1 MIEIDKEAPEFK
13 EISFHEDN
21 FKEIRLSDYK
31 GKWVILFFYP
41 ADFTF
46 VCPTELA
53 ELAKGYDELK
63 SLNAE
68 VISVSTDTEHV
79 HKAWHE
85 NHDDIKN
92 IRYPMLADPAARV
105 CKSYGTYVESE
116 GKSLRATFLIDPDGI
131 IRAYEFHNHDIGR
144 NFDEIKRKLVAAKFV
159 RENNGQLCP
168 MNWKPGMKTLTVD

>member
-1 MIEIDKEAPEFK
+1 MVNIDNTAPEFD
-13 EISFHEDN
+13 EMSFYNDE
-21 FKEIRLSDYK
+21 FKRIRLSDYK

-53 ELAKGYDELK
+53 ELARGYDELR

-85 NHDDIKN
+85 DNEDIKT
-92 IRYPMLADPAARV
+92 IRFPMLSDSAGRV
-105 CKSYGTYVESE
+105 CKKYGTYVEDE
-116 GKSLRATFLIDPDGI
+116 GKSLRATFLIDPDGV

-144 NFDEIKRKLVAAKFV
+144 SYDEIKRKLQAAKFV
-159 RENNGQLCP
+159 RENKGQLCP
-168 MNWKPGMKTLTVD
+168 MNWRPGMETLKVK